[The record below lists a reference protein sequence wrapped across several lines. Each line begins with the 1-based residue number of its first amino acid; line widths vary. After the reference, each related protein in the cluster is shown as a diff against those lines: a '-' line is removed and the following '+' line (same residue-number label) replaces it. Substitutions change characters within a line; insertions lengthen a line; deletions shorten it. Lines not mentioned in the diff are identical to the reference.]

1 MDCCEFRE
9 KYSDFADGLLD
20 DESELRARRHLS
32 LCAPC
37 RRFDAA
43 FRTGVRALRD
53 LPPVEVSRSFDDNLG
68 RRLRH
73 ELVVR
78 ALAVNPAWGAVAAM
92 LVMVTI
98 GLVTWDLAELRA
110 ARHAA
115 SAVAAS
121 AAAPHAI
128 LIPPPVEIRIDTTQ
142 IFGDISHPFDPVL
155 LVADT
160 TPFADGSTLRFDIPA
175 VWGGR

>member
-9 KYSDFADGLLD
+9 HYSDFADGLLD
-20 DESELRARRHLS
+20 DEAELRARRHLS

-43 FRTGVRALRD
+43 FRTGVSALRD
-53 LPPVEVSRSFDDNLG
+53 LPSVQPSRSFGDRLHGRLG
-68 RRLRH
+68 H

-78 ALAVNPAWGAVAAM
+78 ALAVDPISGAVAAM

-98 GLVTWDLAELRA
+98 GLVTWDLVELRA
-110 ARHAA
+110 ARRVA
-115 SAVAAS
+115 SNVAVS
-121 AAAPHAI
+121 A
-128 LIPPPVEIRIDTTQ
+128 PPPAVRLPAPVELRLDTEQ
-142 IFGDISHPFDPVL
+142 IIHSGFHPFDPVL

-160 TPFADGSTLRFDIPA
+160 FPMQDTNPPRFDVPA

>member
-20 DESELRARRHLS
+20 DEAAFRARRHLS
-32 LCAPC
+32 VCAAC

-43 FRTGVRALRD
+43 FRTGVSALRE
-53 LPPVEVSRSFDDNLG
+53 LPSVELSRSFGERL
-68 RRLRH
+68 RQQLRH

-78 ALAVNPAWGAVAAM
+78 WLAVNPLSGAVAAM
-92 LVMVTI
+92 LVLVTI
-98 GLVTWDLAELRA
+98 GVVTWDLAELRTD
-110 ARHAA
+110 RHVAP
-115 SAVAAS
+115 AVATS
-121 AAAPHAI
+121 AAPPAEVR
-128 LIPPPVEIRIDTTQ
+128 IPPPLQIRLDTAQ
-142 IFGDISHPFDPVL
+142 IFGDLYHPFDPVL

-160 TPFADGSTLRFDIPA
+160 TPEAEAGAVRFDVPA

>member
-20 DESELRARRHLS
+20 DEAELRARRHLS
-32 LCAPC
+32 LCPPC

-43 FRTGVRALRD
+43 FRTGVSALRN
-53 LPPVEVSRSFDDNLG
+53 LPSVQPSRKFGNQLRGRLG
-68 RRLRH
+68 H
-73 ELVVR
+73 ELSVR
-78 ALAVNPAWGAVAAM
+78 ALAVNPVSGAVAAM

-98 GLVTWDLAELRA
+98 GLVTWDLAELRT
-110 ARHAA
+110 ARRVA
-115 SAVAAS
+115 STVAVSAS
-121 AAAPHAI
+121 PPVI
-128 LIPPPVEIRIDTTQ
+128 RIPAPVEIRLDTEQ
-142 IFGDISHPFDPVL
+142 IFHSGFHPFDPVV

-160 TPFADGSTLRFDIPA
+160 FPLQDTNPPRLDVPA

>member
-9 KYSDFADGLLD
+9 KYSEFADGLLD
-20 DESELRARRHLS
+20 AEAELRARRHLS

-43 FRTGVRALRD
+43 FQTGVSALRN
-53 LPPVEVSRSFDDNLG
+53 LPSVDVSRSFSD
-68 RRLRH
+68 RLRGRLNH

-78 ALAVNPAWGAVAAM
+78 ALAVNPVSGTIAAM
-92 LVMVTI
+92 LVLVTI
-98 GLVTWDLAELRA
+98 GVVTWDLAELHGARRTANAVVASVAQPTRRA
-110 ARHAA
+110 PT
-115 SAVAAS
+115 AVPVLRDTP
-121 AAAPHAI
+121 AAAPEV
-128 LIPPPVEIRIDTTQ
+128 L
-142 IFGDISHPFDPVL
+142 HPFDPVL

-160 TPFADGSTLRFDIPA
+160 NAAPDGDPPRFDVPA

>member
-20 DESELRARRHLS
+20 DEAALRARRHLS
-32 LCAPC
+32 ACPAC

-43 FRTGVRALRD
+43 FRTGVSALRD
-53 LPPVEVSRSFDDNLG
+53 LPSVELSRSFGERL
-68 RRLRH
+68 RQQLRH

-78 ALAVNPAWGAVAAM
+78 WLAVEPLSGAVAAM
-92 LVMVTI
+92 LVLVTI
-98 GLVTWDLAELRA
+98 GVVTWDLAELRND
-110 ARHAA
+110 RHETP
-115 SAVAAS
+115 AVAT
-121 AAAPHAI
+121 AAPTAAQVR
-128 LIPPPVEIRIDTTQ
+128 IPPPIHIQLDTAQ
-142 IFGDISHPFDPVL
+142 IFGDLYHPFDPVL

-160 TPFADGSTLRFDIPA
+160 APEPETGAVRFDVPA

>member
-9 KYSDFADGLLD
+9 HYSDFADGLLD
-20 DESELRARRHLS
+20 DEAELRARRHLS

-43 FRTGVRALRD
+43 FRTGVSALRD
-53 LPPVEVSRSFDDNLG
+53 LPSVQPSRSFGD
-68 RRLRH
+68 RLRGRLGH
-73 ELVVR
+73 ELVVH
-78 ALAVNPAWGAVAAM
+78 ALAVDPISGAVAAT

-98 GLVTWDLAELRA
+98 GLVAWDLVELRA
-110 ARHAA
+110 ARRVAPIVA
-115 SAVAAS
+115 VSAPSPAVR
-121 AAAPHAI
+121 
-128 LIPPPVEIRIDTTQ
+128 IPAPVEIRLDTDQ
-142 IFGDISHPFDPVL
+142 IFHSGFHPFDPVL

-160 TPFADGSTLRFDIPA
+160 NAMQDTNPPRFDVPA

>member
-20 DESELRARRHLS
+20 DEAELRARRHLS
-32 LCAPC
+32 RCAPC

-43 FRTGVRALRD
+43 FRTGVSALRD
-53 LPPVEVSRSFDDNLG
+53 LPSVQPSGSFGD
-68 RRLRH
+68 RLRGRLGH

-78 ALAVNPAWGAVAAM
+78 ALAVDPISGAVAAL
-92 LVMVTI
+92 LVLVTI
-98 GLVTWDLAELRA
+98 GFVTWDLAELRA
-110 ARHAA
+110 ARRVAPTVVA
-115 SAVAAS
+115 SAPSPAVR
-121 AAAPHAI
+121 
-128 LIPPPVEIRIDTTQ
+128 IPAPVEIRFDTDR
-142 IFGDISHPFDPVL
+142 ILPSSGFHPFDPVL

-160 TPFADGSTLRFDIPA
+160 SPMQDTNPPRFDVPA

>member
-9 KYSDFADGLLD
+9 KYSDFADGQLD
-20 DESELRARRHLS
+20 AEAERRARRHLS
-32 LCAPC
+32 LCPAC

-53 LPPVEVSRSFDDNLG
+53 LPAVEVSRSFGERLKSQ
-68 RRLRH
+68 LRH

-78 ALAVNPAWGAVAAM
+78 ALAVDPLSGAIAAM
-92 LVMVTI
+92 LVLVMI
-98 GLVTWDLAELRA
+98 GLVTWDLAELHA
-110 ARHAA
+110 SRHAA
-115 SAVAAS
+115 AAVAVS
-121 AAAPHAI
+121 PMPPAAIHF
-128 LIPPPVEIRIDTTQ
+128 PPPVQLRIDTTQ
-142 IFGDISHPFDPVL
+142 IFGDISNPFDPVL

-160 TPFADGSTLRFDIPA
+160 SPVPDADAPRFDIPA